1 MTTKKGERKKSQL
14 VHLKM
19 RQNGG
24 VRWKFGDFFWRSSF
38 SGSIA
43 KISGGVRLEHV
54 SSIRTCFEGSCVAN
68 TIPKHPNFSKG
79 FVLKT
84 FEVTW
89 IQWPFQFPMPSRKN
103 RIAIYV
109 LQPLTLNLWIKITK
123 EFTICFTKGHMWHI
137 KFQSKP
143 FLVRVEPSWFVNIQQ
158 TTGNTSDIFIK
169 PCFLQDFVF
178 TINTTSSW
186 SLLHSRNKMSLNVW
200 GSLVKWFLRFMHAGY

>member
-1 MTTKKGERKKSQL
+1 MFR
-14 VHLKM
+14 
-19 RQNGG
+19 
-24 VRWKFGDFFWRSSF
+24 
-38 SGSIA
+38 
-43 KISGGVRLEHV
+43 
-54 SSIRTCFEGSCVAN
+54 
-68 TIPKHPNFSKG
+68 G
-79 FVLKT
+79 FVCCQHHPQASQ
-84 FEVTW
+84 F
-89 IQWPFQFPMPSRKN
+89 FQRFCSENVWSHMNSMAISISNAKQKN

-143 FLVRVEPSWFVNIQQ
+143 FLVRVKPSWFVNIQQ
-158 TTGNTSDIFIK
+158 ITGNTSDIFIK

-200 GSLVKWFLRFMHAGY
+200 GSLVKWLIRFMHAGY